1 MAQKRLILLT
11 VCVISWSFFT
21 LPAEA
26 DPGHTTGFSDLV
38 VDGPIDGDVVVF
50 AGDLVLAENAR
61 VMGDAVAVGGDVR
74 VAAGAQVGRH
84 VLSLFGTTEV
94 SPKSLV
100 SGRVLSF
107 SSLASLVQAPDAAP
121 SSPRAGLAVRLLASG
136 GWLLVGTG
144 LAFLFPVRMRY
155 AAWALPPLGYKVPA
169 LGFLV
174 ALTVT
179 ASLLASLGLGP
190 ALGVPMI
197 AGLMVVFFAGK
208 MVGLTVISCAV
219 GTAVLRRWLHHPL
232 PISLEVFV
240 GMLVLLALR
249 FLPIAGEMLW
259 SLLSVFA
266 LGACIAVIGTGPGE
280 MATEPAQP

>member
-1 MAQKRLILLT
+1 MAQKRLILLAA
-11 VCVISWSFFT
+11 CVISWLFFT
-21 LPAEA
+21 PPAAA
-26 DPGHTTGFSDLV
+26 DPSQTAVLADLV
-38 VDGPIDGDVVVF
+38 VNGPVDGDVVVF
-50 AGDLVLAENAR
+50 AADLVLGSNAR
-61 VMGDAVAVGGDVR
+61 VTGDAVAVGGNVR
-74 VAAGAQVGRH
+74 VAAGAEVGRH
-84 VLSLFGTTEV
+84 VLAVIGAAEV
-94 SPKSLV
+94 SPEAMV

-107 SSLASLVQAPDAAP
+107 SSLASLAQAPDAAP
-121 SSPRAGLAVRLLASG
+121 SSPRVGFAVRLLASG

-155 AAWALPPLGYKVPA
+155 AAWALPPLGLKVPA
-169 LGFLV
+169 LGLVV
-174 ALTVT
+174 ALTFT
-179 ASLLASLGLGP
+179 ASLVVALGFGP

-208 MVGLTVISCAV
+208 AVGLTVISCAV

-249 FLPIAGEMLW
+249 FLPIAGETLW

-266 LGACIAVIGTGPGE
+266 LGASIAVIGTGPGE